1 MMIKAI
7 IFDFDGT
14 IIDTESLWYRVF
26 KEVLEADYGVTL
38 PLEQFAKVIGTT
50 DELLYEYINSQ
61 SANPVEREELTAKV
75 SEKFTSYEDVL
86 LLRDGVHEV
95 MEEARDLGLKLAIA
109 SSSHREWVEE
119 FLERFQLH
127 GYFETIK
134 TKEDVL
140 RVKPDPALYL
150 EAIKELDVK
159 AEEALAVEDSVNG
172 SLAAV
177 TAGLHCV
184 VIPNDVTSF
193 MAFHEQTIRYDAF
206 SMFKIREFLQQMS

>member
-1 MMIKAI
+1 MIKAI

-26 KEVLEADYGVTL
+26 KEVLEEDYGVGL

-61 SANPVEREELTAKV
+61 MAKPIAREELTEKV
-75 SEKFTSYEDVL
+75 SKKFTSYEDVL
-86 LLRDGVHEV
+86 LLREGVHEV
-95 MEEARDLGLKLAIA
+95 MDEAKDLGLKIAIA
-109 SSSHREWVEE
+109 SSSHREWIDG
-119 FLERFQLH
+119 FLDKFQLN

-134 TKEDVL
+134 TKEDVTT
-140 RVKPDPALYL
+140 VKPDPALYL
-150 EAIKELDVK
+150 EAIKELGVK
-159 AEEALAVEDSVNG
+159 AEEALAIEDSVNG

-177 TAGLHCV
+177 KAGLHCV

-206 SMFKIREFLQQMS
+206 SMFKIHEFLKQLS